1 MGQWIADYLDDAGYE
16 QWEAAPHLFKALI
29 MNAFPPIDILDGKRP
44 DIKDRAQLRTSLMA
58 LMKVLDLHV
67 TTAQTTSTVDLT
79 DAVAIGKLH
88 TA

>member
-1 MGQWIADYLDDAGYE
+1 MRSSYAADDS
-16 QWEAAPHLFKALI
+16 WAL
-29 MNAFPPIDILDGKRP
+29 L
-44 DIKDRAQLRTSLMA
+44 LSLMA